1 MKEVLGITN
10 ELSLAL
16 QRKDQDI
23 ENVMSLIKVANDRL
37 QAMRDDGRPCL
48 FEEVSSFY
56 MKHDINIPNMEDRFV
71 LQGKSARKAPHIT
84 HLHRYK
90 VDIFCAIIDTQLQEL
105 NGRFDEINSELFLCV
120 TCLNPKDSFRA
131 FDKEKLVNFASFY
144 PKEFFNVGLLA
155 LPN

>member
-23 ENVMSLIKVANDRL
+23 ENAMSLIKVAKDRL
-37 QAMRDDGRPCL
+37 QAMRDDGWSCL
-48 FEEVSSFY
+48 FEEVSSFC
-56 MKHDINIPNMEDRFV
+56 MKHDINIPNMEDRFI

-84 HLHRYK
+84 HLYRYK
-90 VDIFCAIIDTQLQEL
+90 VDIFCVIIDTQLQEL
-105 NGRFDEINSELFLCV
+105 NGRFDEINSELLLCV
-120 TCLNPKDSFRA
+120 ACLNPKDSFRA
-131 FDKEKLVNFASFY
+131 FDKEKLVKFVSFY
-144 PKEFFNVGLLA
+144 PKEFSNVGLLA